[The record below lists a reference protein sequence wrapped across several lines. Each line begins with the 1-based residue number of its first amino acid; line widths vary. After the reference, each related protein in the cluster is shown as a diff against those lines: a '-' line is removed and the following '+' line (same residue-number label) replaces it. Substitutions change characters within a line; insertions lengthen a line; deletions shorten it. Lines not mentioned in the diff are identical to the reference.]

1 MTKLHNFLPLAFL
14 GLCLWIVSACTDSI
28 SKQPIQQTKS
38 FKLTNEGITYS
49 QDNPAISFP
58 DLQKAVLSADSLSKL
73 ITEYKRIESE
83 QNGVCDTCVTG
94 FVSVLI
100 EHRIVSKKLSDEI
113 EEMNRNLQKV
123 KAYNSE
129 AFGLVNTFQRQSGEL
144 EGIVTFR
151 ANLILENQKQ
161 VAELRKSRSELTSSN
176 KLLEK
181 SRY

>member
-1 MTKLHNFLPLAFL
+1 MTVQAITPHGTDTSP
-14 GLCLWIVSACTDSI
+14 VSFT
-28 SKQPIQQTKS
+28 
-38 FKLTNEGITYS
+38 
-49 QDNPAISFP
+49 
-58 DLQKAVLSADSLSKL
+58 DLQKSVSNADSLSRL
-73 ITEYKRIESE
+73 IAEYKRVEAT

-100 EHRIVSKKLSDEI
+100 EHRTVSKKLSDEI
-113 EEMNRNLQKV
+113 EVMNENLLKV
-123 KAYNSE
+123 KAYNSQ
-129 AFGLVNTFQRQSGEL
+129 AFGLVNAFQRQSAEL
-144 EGIVTFR
+144 EGIVAFR